1 MLEKEMSFKMRNILI
16 IYFLFY
22 FISPLQAA
30 LKDQIISNLKK
41 TENLTFNFKQTIGEK
56 TEEGNCT
63 IKYPKK
69 IYCSYNNLNK
79 KIMVSDGK
87 SLVIKNQ
94 VNNQYYIYP
103 LKRTPLDLILNKNYL
118 INQIQKLEGR
128 NIENKFLNFTLQNN
142 DNKINIFF
150 DNKTFNLIGWQTE
163 DIYQN
168 LVITYISK
176 IKFNQKIDKNIF
188 KLPKMN

>member
-1 MLEKEMSFKMRNILI
+1 MRNILI
-16 IYFLFY
+16 IFFLFY
-22 FISPLQAA
+22 FIIPLQAA
-30 LKDQIISNLKK
+30 LKDQIILNLKK
-41 TENLTFNFKQTIGEK
+41 TKNLTFNFKQTIGKK
-56 TEEGNCT
+56 TEEGNCI

-69 IYCSYNNLNK
+69 IYCLYNNLNK
-79 KIMVSDGK
+79 KIMVSNGK

-103 LKRTPLDLILNKNYL
+103 LKRTPLELILDKNYL
-118 INQIQKLEGR
+118 INQIKNLEGR
-128 NIENKFLNFTLQNN
+128 NVENKFINFALVSN

-150 DNKTFNLIGWQTE
+150 DNQTLNLIGWQTE

-176 IKFNQKIDKNIF
+176 IKLNQKIDKNIF
-188 KLPKMN
+188 NLPKMN